1 MSLEG
6 PFMETRKTITYRS
19 RVAGRSPALQT
30 NISGGNEMKYG
41 LLWLI
46 GIPIPILIVAF
57 LIFH

>member
-19 RVAGRSPALQT
+19 RGAGRSPALQT

-46 GIPIPILIVAF
+46 GIPIPILIIAF